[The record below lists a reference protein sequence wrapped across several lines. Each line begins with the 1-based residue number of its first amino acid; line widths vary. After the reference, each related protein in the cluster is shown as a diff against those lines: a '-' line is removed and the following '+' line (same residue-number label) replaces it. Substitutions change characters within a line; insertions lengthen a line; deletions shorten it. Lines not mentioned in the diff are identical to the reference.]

1 MSTSREIG
9 KENVAHIDNVLYI
22 TSHKKH
28 LEAHKVTDMVLYPTQ
43 KTSRKC
49 SYPHVGIKLVDL
61 LGEEIRIVVTKG

>member
-9 KENVAHIDNVLYI
+9 KENVGHIDNVLYI

-28 LEAHKVTDMVLYPTQ
+28 LEAHKVTDTILYCAQ

-61 LGEEIRIVVTKG
+61 PGEEIRIEVNKG